1 MQSGRTR
8 RWRQPRLEQ
17 RVWRTSRARQSVCAA
32 ELLKRQTVCAAE
44 LRKCGSQRVAI
55 VRMDEKKAG
64 GGQEALAKKY
74 VLLLKIH
81 LKQNVV
87 VVCGCKIGKQQSDM

>member
-1 MQSGRTR
+1 
-8 RWRQPRLEQ
+8 
-17 RVWRTSRARQSVCAA
+17 
-32 ELLKRQTVCAAE
+32 
-44 LRKCGSQRVAI
+44 
-55 VRMDEKKAG
+55 MDEKKAG